1 MKNLIKSNKK
11 MLSVGGRQAGW
22 VQWET
27 KPDVNKVKLPFQNV
41 VQWLSNP
48 LPLAARTLTLGLV
61 LLVVPFLPACNL
73 FFRVGFVIAERVL
86 YLSST
91 GYCLLFAYAVGHC
104 CCRWSQYKVGVYAV
118 RLWYLSPH
126 GTKTINKNLPE
137 KKKHEKSKFYF
148 SLQLYLVSVGPLTWK
163 LKK

>member
-1 MKNLIKSNKK
+1 M
-11 MLSVGGRQAGW
+11 
-22 VQWET
+22 
-27 KPDVNKVKLPFQNV
+27 
-41 VQWLSNP
+41 SNP
-48 LPLAARTLTLGLV
+48 LPVAARTLTLGLV

-104 CCRWSQYKVGVYAV
+104 CCRWSKYKVGVYAV

-126 GTKTINKNLPE
+126 DTKTINKNLP
-137 KKKHEKSKFYF
+137 
-148 SLQLYLVSVGPLTWK
+148 
-163 LKK
+163 

>member
-1 MKNLIKSNKK
+1 M
-11 MLSVGGRQAGW
+11 
-22 VQWET
+22 
-27 KPDVNKVKLPFQNV
+27 
-41 VQWLSNP
+41 SNP
-48 LPLAARTLTLGLV
+48 LPVAARTLTLGLV

-104 CCRWSQYKVGVYAV
+104 CCRWSKYKVGVYAV

-126 GTKTINKNLPE
+126 DTAVILSISGSLNMETEKIISLFSVNNYSLLKNWSDARAV
-137 KKKHEKSKFYF
+137 K
-148 SLQLYLVSVGPLTWK
+148 QLIVQFVFVMK
-163 LKK
+163 LL

>member
-1 MKNLIKSNKK
+1 M
-11 MLSVGGRQAGW
+11 
-22 VQWET
+22 
-27 KPDVNKVKLPFQNV
+27 
-41 VQWLSNP
+41 SNP
-48 LPLAARTLTLGLV
+48 LPVAARTLTLGLV

-104 CCRWSQYKVGVYAV
+104 CCRWSKYKVEVYAV

-126 GTKTINKNLPE
+126 DTAVILSISGSLNMETEKIISLFSVNNYSLLKNWSDARAV
-137 KKKHEKSKFYF
+137 K
-148 SLQLYLVSVGPLTWK
+148 QLIVQFVFVMK
-163 LKK
+163 LL